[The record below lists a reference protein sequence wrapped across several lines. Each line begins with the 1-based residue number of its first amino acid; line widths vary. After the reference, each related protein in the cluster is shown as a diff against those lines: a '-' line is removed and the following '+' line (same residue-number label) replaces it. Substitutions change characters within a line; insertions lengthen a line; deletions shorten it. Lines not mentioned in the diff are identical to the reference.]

1 MKVEFKIRNNSTQ
14 EIKTF
19 NYGHK
24 DEYENES
31 YYEPEFVFNK
41 MLKKFI
47 LESIATTYDDEDV
60 EKYNIQYND
69 DGTINTSN
77 LSEDDINYLIN
88 KVHLG
93 LGWDEDDKE
102 YLGYDEE
109 NTEYTEADIM
119 SMLMGVACMAVE
131 LDYTLLTLNIEF

>member
-1 MKVEFKIRNNSTQ
+1 MKVEFKIRNNSTK
-14 EIKTF
+14 EVKTF
-19 NYGHK
+19 NYEHK

-47 LESIATTYDDEDV
+47 FESIACDYDDKDV
-60 EKYNIQYND
+60 KKYNIQYND

-77 LSEDDINYLIN
+77 LSEDAINYIIN

-93 LGWDEDDKE
+93 LGWGQPPSAKAKG
-102 YLGYDEE
+102 L
-109 NTEYTEADIM
+109 I
-119 SMLMGVACMAVE
+119 
-131 LDYTLLTLNIEF
+131 I

>member
-19 NYGHK
+19 NYEHQ
-24 DEYENES
+24 DEYEKES

-47 LESIATTYDDEDV
+47 LESIALTYDDEDV
-60 EKYNIQYND
+60 EKYNLQYND

-77 LSEDDINYLIN
+77 LSEDAINFLID
-88 KVHLG
+88 KYHTG
-93 LGWDEDDKE
+93 IGYDDEEDEDV
-102 YLGYDEE
+102 
-109 NTEYTEADIM
+109 EYTEADIM